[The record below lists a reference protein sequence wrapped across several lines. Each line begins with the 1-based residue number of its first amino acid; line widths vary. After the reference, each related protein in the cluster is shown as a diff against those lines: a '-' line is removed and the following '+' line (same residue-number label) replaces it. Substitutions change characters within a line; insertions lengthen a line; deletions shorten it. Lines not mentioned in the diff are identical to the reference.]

1 MEALK
6 IAIYVLC
13 FLTSAAC
20 AYLLLRGYF
29 RSRTRLLFWS
39 GLCFTFLALNNLA
52 VIFDIL
58 ILPGANLQVFRHSA
72 SLVAVT
78 TLLVG
83 LVWETE

>member
-13 FLTSAAC
+13 LLTSAAC

-39 GLCFTFLALNNLA
+39 GLCFMFLALNNVA
-52 VIFDIL
+52 VILDIL
-58 ILPGANLQVFRHSA
+58 VLPGANLQIFRHAA

>member
-6 IAIYVLC
+6 VAIYVLC
-13 FLTSAAC
+13 LLTSAAC

-39 GLCFTFLALNNLA
+39 GLCFMFLALNNVA
-52 VIFDIL
+52 VILDIL
-58 ILPGANLQVFRHSA
+58 VLPGANLQIFRHTA